1 MVAVRAPAAKHGGLG
16 ASHRCGRAGRGRC
29 RWRERGEADAAP
41 STAKWLNF
49 LLSKSAS
56 SNISSKSRPRWKGNR
71 HPRPSVCVGNLPH
84 CHWYLGFVCSVP
96 HGQSLHADSFC
107 CQKTHCDRSG
117 DPRSSEQIA
126 AQSKEAESSLPCPTA
141 VANFAPRSRTMARAF
156 LLCCCVLVVS
166 SAVVKDVASGG
177 GTSPR
182 CETVYD
188 PVLTPPRACSCA
200 LRPTSRIWFRGRR
213 CLLPQGHG
221 AFAPW
226 RIQALRGPP
235 RMLRSRR
242 STCAGRNGVLPARR
256 SIVRVAMTAAHPT
269 LAIARL

>member
-1 MVAVRAPAAKHGGLG
+1 MGNPCMQTASAAKRPTATDRVTLDHLNRLQLKAKKQRAP
-16 ASHRCGRAGRGRC
+16 
-29 RWRERGEADAAP
+29 
-41 STAKWLNF
+41 
-49 LLSKSAS
+49 
-56 SNISSKSRPRWKGNR
+56 
-71 HPRPSVCVGNLPH
+71 
-84 CHWYLGFVCSVP
+84 YLA
-96 HGQSLHADSFC
+96 L
-107 CQKTHCDRSG
+107 
-117 DPRSSEQIA
+117 
-126 AQSKEAESSLPCPTA
+126 
-141 VANFAPRSRTMARAF
+141 ANFAPRSRTMARAF

-200 LRPTSRIWFRGRR
+200 LRPNSRIWFRGRR

-242 STCAGRNGVLPARR
+242 STCARRNGVLPARR